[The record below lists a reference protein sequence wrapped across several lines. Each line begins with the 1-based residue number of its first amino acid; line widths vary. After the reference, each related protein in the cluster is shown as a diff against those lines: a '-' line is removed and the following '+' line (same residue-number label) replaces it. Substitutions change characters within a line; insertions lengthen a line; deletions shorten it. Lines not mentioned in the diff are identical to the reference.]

1 MIINNPD
8 ANKWLNV
15 KVKAYG
21 SSSTDPFASDKIL
34 RGWYDLEN
42 ALTSTTIVAYTGGAQ
57 KGTSS
62 SVTVNIKAGSFIGKT
77 STDFEIDYKASATSM
92 KSGDIALVYLPLRDP
107 THENMCSVTSGQ

>member
-1 MIINNPD
+1 MTNIVIATTGTGSVKMIINNPD

-42 ALTSTTIVAYTGGAQ
+42 ALTSTTIVAYTGGA
-57 KGTSS
+57 
-62 SVTVNIKAGSFIGKT
+62 
-77 STDFEIDYKASATSM
+77 
-92 KSGDIALVYLPLRDP
+92 
-107 THENMCSVTSGQ
+107 